1 MSRREKII
9 IALAI
14 VAVSYGAYSYLVPA
28 DSDTAPEVTREA
40 IEKSKQVSG
49 EIREKL
55 KTELDL
61 SDRQLSV
68 LEEIRQ
74 PWPKDPFM
82 ARNSSEPAKEDS
94 ADNKQDIDRPI
105 VYSGFVRVGANKYA
119 VINGNEYTTGD
130 SVRGTPF
137 TVLEISRD
145 VLVLKGPQGRIEV
158 SAEGFGQQPGKNLRY
173 RE

>member
-14 VAVSYGAYSYLVPA
+14 VAVTYGAYSYLVPA
-28 DSDTAPEVTREA
+28 GNDTSPEVSREA

-49 EIREKL
+49 EIKEKL

-61 SDRQLSV
+61 SDKQLTV
-68 LEEIRQ
+68 LEKIRD
-74 PWPKDPFM
+74 PWPRDPFM
-82 ARNSSEPAKEDS
+82 DRSSSESEKEDS
-94 ADNKQDIDRPI
+94 SDNKQDIDRPI

-145 VLVLKGPQGRIEV
+145 LLVLKGPQGRIKV
-158 SAEGFGQQPGKNLRY
+158 SAEGFGQQPGKDLPF

>member
-1 MSRREKII
+1 
-9 IALAI
+9 
-14 VAVSYGAYSYLVPA
+14 
-28 DSDTAPEVTREA
+28 
-40 IEKSKQVSG
+40 
-49 EIREKL
+49 
-55 KTELDL
+55 
-61 SDRQLSV
+61 
-68 LEEIRQ
+68 
-74 PWPKDPFM
+74 M
-82 ARNSSEPAKEDS
+82 ARNSSEPEKEDS

-158 SAEGFGQQPGKNLRY
+158 SAEGFGQQPGKDLRY

>member
-28 DSDTAPEVTREA
+28 NSDTSPEVPREA

-61 SDRQLSV
+61 SSRQLSV

-82 ARNSSEPAKEDS
+82 ARNASQPEKED
-94 ADNKQDIDRPI
+94 ATEDKQGADRPI
-105 VYSGFVRVGANKYA
+105 VYSGFVRVGGNRYA

-145 VLVLKGPQGRIEV
+145 VLVLKGPQGRMKV
-158 SAEGFGQQPGKNLRY
+158 SAEGFGQQPGKDLRY